1 MSDVLPVDTRLL
13 DYLFL
18 HLLRIDK
25 VFQQVAARLR
35 PSHLYQPHEAT
46 YRAILAAAL
55 EHYERLACLPTLTTI
70 VNESLRILQYDE
82 TVGPQQLVEVENSL
96 RQWYNTD
103 IHPQEV
109 LEPRWALECLQQVLL
124 ERTVGAAAQ
133 QLATDMRL
141 NGQADYTGFAEE
153 IARHIQQLGHIQH
166 KELQLTAPEIWAGA
180 DAGTVTTG
188 VPFIDSMVPMAEI
201 GDVNTLIGPSGVA
214 KTTLAIQ
221 MMCGRAKRAYEKEQ
235 STGEKTG
242 LSVYISYEDNM
253 RSLQIRAV
261 SCACQIHK
269 DRLAA
274 IHSPD
279 ELSTL
284 ANLQDYERKLVVGN
298 NPSCEQERYTE
309 NMVWLNSHSVL
320 VDFSNHPDSMGG
332 MHGIS
337 EIRSMLGAIQDEKQ
351 REIDDVYCDYAGLCA
366 ERALMQ
372 KDGHSDRLIKELGT
386 FVDRFRSEITVPF
399 NAVGWVLQQVNGKA
413 QQASPVAKLSH
424 TNAEWCK
431 AFANNAFLALV
442 LGTKDVNTWACMLAA
457 TKTRRGMT
465 PKPIVCR
472 INGAL
477 CCLVDASKTLRVD
490 GGRIESVALL
500 NRMHSVQA
508 GGQQLQ
514 EGPQVTDRLDQLET
528 QYVQ

>member
-214 KTTLAIQ
+214 KTTW
-221 MMCGRAKRAYEKEQ
+221 
-235 STGEKTG
+235 
-242 LSVYISYEDNM
+242 
-253 RSLQIRAV
+253 RS
-261 SCACQIHK
+261 K
-269 DRLAA
+269 
-274 IHSPD
+274 
-279 ELSTL
+279 
-284 ANLQDYERKLVVGN
+284 
-298 NPSCEQERYTE
+298 
-309 NMVWLNSHSVL
+309 
-320 VDFSNHPDSMGG
+320 
-332 MHGIS
+332 
-337 EIRSMLGAIQDEKQ
+337 
-351 REIDDVYCDYAGLCA
+351 
-366 ERALMQ
+366 
-372 KDGHSDRLIKELGT
+372 
-386 FVDRFRSEITVPF
+386 
-399 NAVGWVLQQVNGKA
+399 
-413 QQASPVAKLSH
+413 
-424 TNAEWCK
+424 
-431 AFANNAFLALV
+431 
-442 LGTKDVNTWACMLAA
+442 
-457 TKTRRGMT
+457 
-465 PKPIVCR
+465 
-472 INGAL
+472 
-477 CCLVDASKTLRVD
+477 
-490 GGRIESVALL
+490 
-500 NRMHSVQA
+500 
-508 GGQQLQ
+508 
-514 EGPQVTDRLDQLET
+514 
-528 QYVQ
+528 